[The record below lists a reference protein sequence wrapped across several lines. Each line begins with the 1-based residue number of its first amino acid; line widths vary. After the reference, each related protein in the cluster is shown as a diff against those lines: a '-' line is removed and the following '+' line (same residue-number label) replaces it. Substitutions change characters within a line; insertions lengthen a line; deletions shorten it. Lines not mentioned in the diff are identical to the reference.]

1 MSLFNSYRFRLVSIS
16 CDPNFTFSIDSH
28 VMTVIEVDGT
38 NVKPLQVD
46 SIQIFAGKP
55 LQRYSQLLRLTV
67 KRPTLLLCRK
77 LIVSGWY
84 SIEES
89 GLHNFLAQ
97 GQPITCQLL

>member
-1 MSLFNSYRFRLVSIS
+1 
-16 CDPNFTFSIDSH
+16 
-28 VMTVIEVDGT
+28 MTVIEVDGT